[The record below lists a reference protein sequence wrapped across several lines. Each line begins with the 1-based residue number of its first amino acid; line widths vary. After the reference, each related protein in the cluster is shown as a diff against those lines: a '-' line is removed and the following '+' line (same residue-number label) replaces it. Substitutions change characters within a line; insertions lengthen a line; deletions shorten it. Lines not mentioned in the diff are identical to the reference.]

1 VLGNPIQRFDQIT
14 SRNLE
19 SMSEAIEIANGRAL
33 DTTFVTSVPHDE
45 SAAKLHSSL
54 DRSQRALLALQHPEG
69 YWQAALEANAEM
81 NAEYIIFNRFMG
93 VSDPEMDAK
102 LRCHLLDLQQPDG
115 SWNLFA
121 GGEGELSTSIEA
133 YFALKLTGL
142 RAGDEQMMQARRWIL
157 ARGGIARSGT
167 LVRFYL
173 AAMNQVPWDCTT
185 ALPVEWILT
194 PDWLPVN
201 IYELSSWARGTLVA
215 LMLLRAGRPIVEV
228 DWREG
233 VLELYIQPPHFTK
246 FELPRPAHWWS
257 PRQFFNL
264 ADRLLRLYDRHHLKG
279 LRRDAI
285 ARAERWLLDHQDA
298 NGSWGGI
305 QPCYLLS
312 TMALKGL
319 GYRNDHP
326 VIKKALDATHELVWD
341 QGDSILFQPCVS
353 PNWDTALAAKALIDS
368 GVPAGH
374 PALRDASKWLID
386 HQIFKP
392 GDWSVKRPDLEPGG
406 WAFEFFNDW
415 YPDVDDAAVILMVLA
430 DAAADDAAAREHA
443 ICRGA
448 NWVIGMQS
456 KDGGFAA
463 FDVDN
468 KATWFNHATFAADT
482 EAATDPTCPDL
493 TGRVLE
499 MMAAVGYRADHSVA
513 RRAIEW
519 LKREQEDDGSWWG
532 RWGVNYIYG
541 TSTALSGLRA
551 IGISPDEPW
560 IKRSVAWLKS
570 KQNEDGGWGESCL
583 SDKDPAWRGRGTS
596 TPSQTAWAM
605 IGLLAGED
613 GIGPH
618 LERGMQWLLERQR
631 ETGDWEETEFTGT
644 GFPNHFY
651 LRYHLYAHYFPLMA
665 LGRLRKRMAELA
677 AH

>member
-1 VLGNPIQRFDQIT
+1 
-14 SRNLE
+14 
-19 SMSEAIEIANGRAL
+19 MSEAIEIANGRAA
-33 DTTFVTSVPHDE
+33 DATFVTPAPHDE
-45 SAAKLHSSL
+45 SAAKLHSSIDL
-54 DRSQRALLALQHPEG
+54 SQRALLALQHPEG
-69 YWQAALEANAEM
+69 YWQAALEANGEM

-93 VSDPEMDAK
+93 VSDPEMDARLK
-102 LRCHLLDLQQPDG
+102 RHLLDLQQPDG
-115 SWNLFA
+115 SWNLFP
-121 GGEGELSTSIEA
+121 GGEGDLSTSIEA

-142 RAGDEQMMQARRWIL
+142 RAGDEPMMQARRWIL

-167 LVRFYL
+167 LARFYL

-185 ALPVEWILT
+185 ALPVEWMLT

-215 LMLLRAGRPIVEV
+215 LMLLRAGRPIVEI

-246 FELPRPAHWWS
+246 FELPRPPRWWS

-279 LRRDAI
+279 LRRDAV

-326 VIKKALDATHELVWD
+326 VIKKALDATHELIWD

-368 GVPAGH
+368 GLAPEH

-386 HQIFKP
+386 HQILKP
-392 GDWSVKRPDLEPGG
+392 GDWSIKRPNLEPGG

-430 DAAADDAAAREHA
+430 DSAADDSAAREHA
-443 ICRGA
+443 IRRGT
-448 NWVIGMQS
+448 NWVMGMQS

-499 MMAAVGYRADHSVA
+499 MMAVVGYRADHAVA
-513 RRAIEW
+513 RRAIAW

-551 IGISPDEPW
+551 IGVSPREPW
-560 IKRSVAWLKS
+560 IQRSVAWLKS

-613 GIGPH
+613 GVSPH
-618 LERGMQWLLERQR
+618 LMRGLQWLLERQR

-665 LGRLRKRMAELA
+665 LGRLRKRMTELA

>member
-1 VLGNPIQRFDQIT
+1 
-14 SRNLE
+14 
-19 SMSEAIEIANGRAL
+19 
-33 DTTFVTSVPHDE
+33 
-45 SAAKLHSSL
+45 
-54 DRSQRALLALQHPEG
+54 
-69 YWQAALEANAEM
+69 
-81 NAEYIIFNRFMG
+81 
-93 VSDPEMDAK
+93 
-102 LRCHLLDLQQPDG
+102 
-115 SWNLFA
+115 
-121 GGEGELSTSIEA
+121 
-133 YFALKLTGL
+133 
-142 RAGDEQMMQARRWIL
+142 
-157 ARGGIARSGT
+157 
-167 LVRFYL
+167 
-173 AAMNQVPWDCTT
+173 
-185 ALPVEWILT
+185 
-194 PDWLPVN
+194 
-201 IYELSSWARGTLVA
+201 
-215 LMLLRAGRPIVEV
+215 
-228 DWREG
+228 
-233 VLELYIQPPHFTK
+233 
-246 FELPRPAHWWS
+246 LPRPSHWWS
-257 PRQFFNL
+257 PRKFFNL
-264 ADRLLRLYDRHHLKG
+264 ADRLLRLYDRHHLKR
-279 LRRDAI
+279 LRGEAV

-312 TMALKGL
+312 TMALKAL

-326 VIKKALDATHELVWD
+326 VIKKALDATHELIWD
-341 QGDSILFQPCVS
+341 LGDSILFQPCVS

-368 GVPAGH
+368 GLQADH
-374 PALRDASKWLID
+374 PALRDASKWLIA

-392 GDWSVKRPDLEPGG
+392 GDWSIKRPGLEPGG

-430 DAAADDAAAREHA
+430 NSAADDAAAREHA
-443 ICRGA
+443 IRRGA
-448 NWVIGMQS
+448 NWVMGMQS

-482 EAATDPTCPDL
+482 ESATDPTCPDL

-499 MMAAVGYRADHSVA
+499 MMAAVGYRADYAVA

-519 LKREQEDDGSWWG
+519 LRREQEDDGSWWG

-551 IGISPDEPW
+551 IGVSPGEPW
-560 IKRSVAWLKS
+560 IQRSVAWLKS

-583 SDKDPAWRGRGTS
+583 SDKDLAWRGRGIS

-613 GIGPH
+613 AIGPH
-618 LERGMQWLLERQR
+618 LMRGLQWLLERQR

-665 LGRLRKRMAELA
+665 LGRLRKRMTELA